1 MILIGF
7 GIKNDFLLVKNDFL
21 LVKNDF
27 LLVKNDLIKYSV
39 YVNIYDILKYI
50 IKKEFLYDT

>member
-1 MILIGF
+1 M
-7 GIKNDFLLVKNDFL
+7 KNDFLLVKNDFL